1 MLVDALV
8 FGVYKCVSSLLN
20 VSVLL
25 LLELDFKRV
34 YFIQTGAYRHL
45 MSVLRLPQEDV
56 VAIFRY
62 LFLLLNE
69 ELPSLQTNPCGCF
82 GTSIK
87 RLNVQR
93 SSINQRLITVF
104 YYTENAKLAKL
115 GYFICMDFRT
125 SCLWEADM
133 SS

>member
-8 FGVYKCVSSLLN
+8 VGVYKCVSSLLN

-34 YFIQTGAYRHL
+34 YFIQMGADRHV
-45 MSVLRLPQEDV
+45 MSVLKLPQED

-62 LFLLLNE
+62 LILLLNE
-69 ELPSLQTNPCGCF
+69 KLPSLQPNPCGCF

-87 RLNVQR
+87 RLNVR
-93 SSINQRLITVF
+93 
-104 YYTENAKLAKL
+104 
-115 GYFICMDFRT
+115 
-125 SCLWEADM
+125 
-133 SS
+133 

>member
-1 MLVDALV
+1 MLIDALV

-34 YFIQTGAYRHL
+34 YFIQMGADRHL
-45 MSVLRLPQEDV
+45 TSVLRLPQEDV

-69 ELPSLQTNPCGCF
+69 ELPSLKPNPCSCF
-82 GTSIK
+82 LHLNQ
-87 RLNVQR
+87 RLNVLK
-93 SSINQRLITVF
+93 SCMNQRLKNSV
-104 YYTENAKLAKL
+104 L
-115 GYFICMDFRT
+115 MH
-125 SCLWEADM
+125 
-133 SS
+133 

>member
-8 FGVYKCVSSLLN
+8 VGVYKCVSSLLN

-34 YFIQTGAYRHL
+34 YFIQTGADRHVV
-45 MSVLRLPQEDV
+45 SVLRLPQED

-69 ELPSLQTNPCGCF
+69 ELPSLQPNPCGCF

-93 SSINQRLITVF
+93 SGINQRLQNCV
-104 YYTENAKLAKL
+104 LL
-115 GYFICMDFRT
+115 H
-125 SCLWEADM
+125 
-133 SS
+133 